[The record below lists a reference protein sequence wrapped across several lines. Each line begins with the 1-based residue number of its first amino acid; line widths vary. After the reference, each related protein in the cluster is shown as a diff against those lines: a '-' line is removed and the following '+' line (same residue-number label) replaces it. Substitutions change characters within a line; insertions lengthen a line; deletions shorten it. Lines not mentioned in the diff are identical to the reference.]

1 MKKVKKLTALLAV
14 MFAVALAFTACS
26 NENKFKVND
35 DGQYVDKKT
44 DIAYIDAPACYEPI
58 AMGEELYGKMES
70 AQIYEIVGAD
80 PEKWL
85 CESMGTVFYAADV
98 KLPTLDG
105 MDISY
110 VSVNKN
116 DVEVVKLSDEDT
128 VSAIVSTYANGE
140 AIRKPSYTES
150 MLDISWHLKF
160 ADESIGIYYV
170 LNYIELTEDY
180 IVTDDSGVQINYGRK
195 FIFNRF
201 ENKCVAAG
209 DALASCVNEYGKVN

>member
-1 MKKVKKLTALLAV
+1 MMKMKKIKKLIALLSIICAV
-14 MFAVALAFTACS
+14 TLLFTACS
-26 NENKFKVND
+26 NAKKFKVND
-35 DGQYVDKKT
+35 DGQYVDKKNN
-44 DIAYIDAPACYEPI
+44 IAYVDAPACSEPI

-70 AQIYEIVGAD
+70 AKIYEIVGAD

-98 KLPTLDG
+98 KLPDLDE

-110 VSVNKN
+110 IRVNA
-116 DVEVVKLSDEDT
+116 DDIERTRIFDEDT
-128 VSAIVSTYANGE
+128 VSALVSAYVYGE
-140 AIRKPSYTES
+140 AMRKPSYTES
-150 MLDISWHLKF
+150 MLEISWHLKF

-195 FIFNRF
+195 FIFNRR
-201 ENKCVAAG
+201 
-209 DALASCVNEYGKVN
+209 SCKSFRYICIMCKRVR